1 MSWFYDQTGWSMDVH
16 TDNKLTAE
24 VLCLSLDGESQ
35 TVSKDVVIQGISW

>member
-1 MSWFYDQTGWSMDVH
+1 MDVH

-35 TVSKDVVIQGISW
+35 TVSKDVVIQGIKW